1 MSWQLLVSA
10 FALMLIFEGL
20 GPALFPKKWRAYMA
34 QLAGSDERTLKVVGI
49 ILILTGALLFHLFN
63 LV

>member
-1 MSWQLLVSA
+1 
-10 FALMLIFEGL
+10 MLIFEGL

-49 ILILTGALLFHLFN
+49 ILILTGALLFHLIN